1 MWLIRI
7 AARHAVRGIQVR
19 QHIVA
24 DFMIGAHAALQADRL
39 ITRDRG
45 YYVRYFPDLA
55 LG

>member
-1 MWLIRI
+1 M
-7 AARHAVRGIQVR
+7 R

-45 YYVRYFPDLA
+45 YYVRYFPDLE